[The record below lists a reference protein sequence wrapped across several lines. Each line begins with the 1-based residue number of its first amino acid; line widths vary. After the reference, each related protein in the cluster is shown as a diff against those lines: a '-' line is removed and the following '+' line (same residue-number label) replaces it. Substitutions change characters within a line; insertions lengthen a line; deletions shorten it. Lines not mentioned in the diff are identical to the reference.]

1 MTMPSLAWFLVHGTG
16 NDFELYSVIEN
27 LALSSDNGRIRVS
40 DLPEHLFTEQATD
53 DVSATRLSTSLSFAE
68 VEKEA
73 IINAAQVTG
82 GRIQEMSALLGIV
95 LHYAVAENEATW
107 H

>member
-1 MTMPSLAWFLVHGTG
+1 MPSLARFLVHGRATI
-16 NDFELYSVIEN
+16 FEIYSVIEN

-68 VEKEA
+68 VEKR
-73 IINAAQVTG
+73 Q
-82 GRIQEMSALLGIV
+82 LLTQPSHRRSHSGNV
-95 LHYAVAENEATW
+95 GFTWNRPHYAVAENEATW

>member
-1 MTMPSLAWFLVHGTG
+1 MTMPSLAWFPVHGG

-82 GRIQEMSALLGIV
+82 GRIQEMSALLESAAPRCGGK
-95 LHYAVAENEATW
+95 
-107 H
+107 

>member
-1 MTMPSLAWFLVHGTG
+1 MHGQG

-73 IINAAQVTG
+73 IINAARVTG
-82 GRIQEMSALLGIV
+82 GRIQGNV
-95 LHYAVAENEATW
+95 GFTWDRPHYAVAEK
-107 H
+107 

>member
-1 MTMPSLAWFLVHGTG
+1 MTMPSLARFLCMAG

-68 VEKEA
+68 VEKR
-73 IINAAQVTG
+73 Q
-82 GRIQEMSALLGIV
+82 LLTQPGHRRSHSGNV
-95 LHYAVAENEATW
+95 GFTWDRPHYAVAENEATW

>member
-1 MTMPSLAWFLVHGTG
+1 MITG
-16 NDFELYSVIEN
+16 AFASVI
-27 LALSSDNGRIRVS
+27 
-40 DLPEHLFTEQATD
+40 LPEHLFTEQATD

-73 IINAAQVTG
+73 IINAARVTG
-82 GRIQEMSALLGIV
+82 GRIQEMSALLGIGRTT
-95 LHYAVAENEATW
+95 LWRKNEATW

>member
-1 MTMPSLAWFLVHGTG
+1 MTMPSLVWFPVHGLATIL
-16 NDFELYSVIEN
+16 NLQRHQN

-68 VEKEA
+68 VEKR
-73 IINAAQVTG
+73 Q
-82 GRIQEMSALLGIV
+82 LLTQPKSQAV
-95 LHYAVAENEATW
+95 AFRKCRLYLNRPHYAVAENEATW

>member
-1 MTMPSLAWFLVHGTG
+1 MTMPSLALVSCAWRG

-73 IINAAQVTG
+73 IINAARSQ
-82 GRIQEMSALLGIV
+82 
-95 LHYAVAENEATW
+95 AVAFRKCRLYLESAALRCGGK
-107 H
+107 

>member
-1 MTMPSLAWFLVHGTG
+1 MTMPSLALGFLCMAR

-73 IINAAQVTG
+73 IINAAQS
-82 GRIQEMSALLGIV
+82 Q
-95 LHYAVAENEATW
+95 AVAFRKCRLYLGSAALRCGGK
-107 H
+107 